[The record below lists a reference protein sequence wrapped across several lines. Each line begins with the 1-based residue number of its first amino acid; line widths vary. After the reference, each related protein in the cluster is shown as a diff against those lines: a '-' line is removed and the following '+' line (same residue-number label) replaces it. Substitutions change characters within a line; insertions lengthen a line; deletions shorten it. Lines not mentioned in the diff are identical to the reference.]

1 MTILLAN
8 CLGPVARW
16 AAPIRQALPDE
27 EFFTDPEN
35 CKLDDVEVVLFSH
48 GAPGIFPRLPNIKL
62 IVALQAGVDALL
74 KDPDLPADVP
84 VVRSSPPQGDQ
95 MIMEYVLLHVLRHH
109 REMPYFLE
117 NQRRLVWEKPEILQA
132 SDRRIGFMGLGLM
145 AFKCATILRDIGFHV
160 ASWTRSEK
168 DLEGVES
175 FYGDHGLEPF
185 MARTDILIN
194 VLPLTPDTEDILCG
208 WTFKM
213 MPKRACIINIGRG
226 QHVVDHDLIAALDS
240 GHLAGATLDVF
251 RQEPLSTD
259 HPFWAHP
266 NITLMPHTARK
277 TRPIDIAPQIV
288 ENVRRLRAG
297 EPLLQLV
304 NREAGY

>member
-8 CLGPVARW
+8 CLGPAARW
-16 AAPIRQALPDE
+16 AAPLGDALPNE
-27 EFFTDPEN
+27 ELFTDPEN
-35 CKLDDVEVVLFSH
+35 CNLDDVDVVLFSH

-62 IVALQAGVDALL
+62 IIALQAGVDALL
-74 KDPDLPADVP
+74 KDPDLPTNVP

-109 REMPYFLE
+109 REMPFFLE
-117 NQRRLVWEKPEILQA
+117 NQRRLVWEKREIYKA

-145 AFKCATILRDIGFHV
+145 AFKCAAILRDIGFHV
-160 ASWTRSEK
+160 ASWTRTEK
-168 DLEGVES
+168 KFDGVES
-175 FYGDHGLEPF
+175 FYGDDGLEPF

-194 VLPLTPDTEDILCG
+194 VLPLTPDTEDILCDR
-208 WTFKM
+208 TFGM
-213 MPKRACIINIGRG
+213 MPKGACIINIGRG
-226 QHVVDHDLIAALDS
+226 QHVVDNDLIAALDS

-259 HPFWAHP
+259 HPFWTHP
-266 NITLMPHTARK
+266 DITLMPHTARK
-277 TRPIDIAPQIV
+277 TRPIDIVPQIV

-304 NREAGY
+304 NIEAGY

>member
-16 AAPIRQALPDE
+16 ADPLREALPRE
-27 EFFTDPEN
+27 ELFTDPEN
-35 CKLDDVEVVLFSH
+35 CNLDDVDVVLFSH

-74 KDPDLPADVP
+74 KDPDLPTDVP

-109 REMPYFLE
+109 REMPFFLE
-117 NQRRLVWEKPEILQA
+117 NQRRLVWEKPEIFQA

-145 AFKCATILRDIGFHV
+145 AFKCAAILRDIGFHV
-160 ASWTRSEK
+160 ASWTRTEK
-168 DLEGVES
+168 DFDGVES
-175 FYGDHGLEPF
+175 FYGDDGLEPF

-194 VLPLTPDTEDILCG
+194 VLPLTPDTEDILCSR
-208 WTFKM
+208 TFKM
-213 MPKRACIINIGRG
+213 MPEGACIINIGRG
-226 QHVVDHDLIAALDS
+226 QHVVDCDLISALDS

-259 HPFWAHP
+259 HPFWKHP

-288 ENVRRLRAG
+288 ENVRRLRVG

-304 NREAGY
+304 NKEAGY